1 MAILAISIYP
11 LKKEGMTLS
20 TLMLIKRSHKKIS
33 FIMKSQLCVWSMY
46 TWSIL
51 EQQDISLMDGS
62 TLSWRRSLS
71 YRTQSTD
78 LQNKSMDWFL
88 YDRDLRHEKIKRQ
101 LWNYKLNQTFQI
113 RIIHCSN
120 KYLWK
125 NEKYVLQ
132 YIVFKTI
139 LNKF

>member
-20 TLMLIKRSHKKIS
+20 TLVLIKRSHKKIP

-71 YRTQSTD
+71 YRTQSID

-125 NEKYVLQ
+125 NEKYVVQ
-132 YIVFKTI
+132 YIVFRTI

>member
-20 TLMLIKRSHKKIS
+20 TLVLIKRSHKKIP

-71 YRTQSTD
+71 YKTQSTD

>member
-20 TLMLIKRSHKKIS
+20 TLMLIKRSHKKIP

>member
-20 TLMLIKRSHKKIS
+20 ILMLIKRSHKKIP
-33 FIMKSQLCVWSMY
+33 FIMKRQLRVWSMY

-51 EQQDISLMDGS
+51 EQQDNSLMDGS
-62 TLSWRRSLS
+62 TLSWWRSIS
-71 YRTQSTD
+71 YRNQSID

>member
-20 TLMLIKRSHKKIS
+20 TLMLIKRSHKKIP

-71 YRTQSTD
+71 YRTQSID

-101 LWNYKLNQTFQI
+101 LSKYKLNQTFQI

>member
-11 LKKEGMTLS
+11 LKKWMTLS
-20 TLMLIKRSHKKIS
+20 TLVLIKRSHKKIP

-71 YRTQSTD
+71 YRTQSID

>member
-20 TLMLIKRSHKKIS
+20 TLMLIKRSHKKIP

-71 YRTQSTD
+71 YRTQSID

>member
-20 TLMLIKRSHKKIS
+20 TLVLIKRSHKKIP

>member
-20 TLMLIKRSHKKIS
+20 TLVLIKRSHKKIP

-71 YRTQSTD
+71 YRTQSID

-101 LWNYKLNQTFQI
+101 LSKYKLNQTFQI

>member
-20 TLMLIKRSHKKIS
+20 TLVLIKRSHKKIP

-71 YRTQSTD
+71 YRTQSID